1 MEVDQEG
8 ARRKRDGQN
17 ETHSEK
23 IPDEGGQK
31 SGPTAGTTEYAANSE
46 PGTGGSGYVEGED
59 LPTEGR
65 DDAPQG

>member
-8 ARRKRDGQN
+8 SRREPGDQN
-17 ETHSEK
+17 ENLD
-23 IPDEGGQK
+23 DEV
-31 SGPTAGTTEYAANSE
+31 TAGTTEYAANSE
-46 PGTGGSGYVEGED
+46 AADGGSGYVEGED